1 MQRDAKAYLWDIA
14 DAAERIHAFTQDKML
29 EDYLAD
35 EILRAAVER
44 KFSILGEALSRL
56 LQVRPEFRSRITVP
70 EQIVAFRNQLI
81 HGYAFVNDRVV
92 WEIIRTYLPQLHAE
106 VAALIEERSE

>member
-1 MQRDAKAYLWDIA
+1 MQRDATAYLWDIA
-14 DAAERIHAFTQDKML
+14 DAAERIRAFTQDKAL

-44 KFSILGEALSRL
+44 KFSILGEALSKL
-56 LQVRPEFRSRITVP
+56 LQMSPQFRSRITLP

-81 HGYAFVNDRVV
+81 HGYPFVNDRVV
-92 WEIIRTYLPQLHAE
+92 WEIVRAYLPQLHAE
-106 VAALIEERSE
+106 IAALLGEQSK